1 MAKLDDDNTVGFYSE
16 QIAVTTTNG
25 FESGKSYC
33 IRITGVVGGV
43 TGIEVHQFDVS
54 AALLDDIEAQTDLD
68 EVVEGT
74 LTMRQMLRL
83 MASFMV
89 GKASGGGSATIRFR
103 DTTDAKTRI
112 TMEVDPE
119 TGDRITVTLDGS

>member
-1 MAKLDDDNTVGFYSE
+1 
-16 QIAVTTTNG
+16 
-25 FESGKSYC
+25 
-33 IRITGVVGGV
+33 
-43 TGIEVHQFDVS
+43 
-54 AALLDDIEAQTDLD
+54 LD